1 MDRPAC
7 RGKDGIMDNMDNN
20 YENGF
25 GGEVENSG
33 EPAVPG
39 NENNAPEITATPA
52 EQQPVAEEPIRQA
65 EPEFTAPAPESFS
78 HPAPEYFSNI
88 TRPAT
93 DGNGTYSYPAG
104 NYSMTGMNGGNVSYA
119 PVVQNEPPKKKVK
132 KEKKHKGRA
141 AGVAVLLIV
150 CMLLSCGAGFLGS
163 FLEKRINGNNTPGKR
178 DGNVTLSVVDKEEK
192 KDAEDKPEGYY
203 SSAISDICDSVVE
216 ISTEF
221 KTLGYFQYIA
231 SGAGSGVIISEDGYI
246 VTNNHVICKND
257 NMTVAE
263 SISVRTRSG
272 DDYEAEVIG
281 TDAQADVAVIK
292 IDAEGL
298 TAATFGDSDSLE
310 VGDEVIAIGN
320 PLGELGGTVTNGIIS
335 ALAREVE
342 VEGMKMNLL
351 QTNAAINPG
360 NSGGGL
366 FNMNGQLIGLVNAK
380 SGGSN
385 IEGLG
390 FAIPAN
396 DVLKTSKELME
407 KGYVGRTII
416 GVTIYDALTAYDAQR
431 LGVNVLG
438 VYVSDVVEG
447 YNDDVLQRLDRIA
460 EVDGVE
466 VGSGNDLIN
475 AVRAKSPGDT
485 LTLTIYRDGRRMD
498 VTVKC
503 FESGSSD

>member
-1 MDRPAC
+1 MENDFENRFA
-7 RGKDGIMDNMDNN
+7 GSDG
-20 YENGF
+20 EN
-25 GGEVENSG
+25 EENVAP
-33 EPAVPG
+33 EIPG
-39 NENNAPEITATPA
+39 NENPDRETVMPEDARNGFVNAPEQPTFARPA
-52 EQQPVAEEPIRQA
+52 EPQ
-65 EPEFTAPAPESFS
+65 
-78 HPAPEYFSNI
+78 PEYFNNI
-88 TRPAT
+88 ARPANE
-93 DGNGTYSYPAG
+93 GGVFSYSPG
-104 NYSMTGMNGGNVSYA
+104 NYSMTGMNGGGNVSYA
-119 PVVQNEPPKKKVK
+119 PVEPEKRGKRKKEK
-132 KEKKHKGRA
+132 KEKKHRGHA
-141 AGVAVLLIV
+141 AGIAVLLIV
-150 CMLLSCGAGFLGS
+150 CILLSCGAGFAGS
-163 FLEKRINGNNTPGKR
+163 YLEKRLNGGTPSERRNG
-178 DGNVTLSVVDKEEK
+178 DVNISVVEKGEK
-192 KDAEDKPEGYY
+192 KDAEDKPDGYY

-231 SGAGSGVIISEDGYI
+231 SGAGSGVIISDDGYI

-263 SISVRTRSG
+263 SISVRTRDG
-272 DDYEAEVIG
+272 KDYEAEVIG

-292 IDAEGL
+292 IEAEDL
-298 TAATFGDSDSLE
+298 TAATFGDSDTLE

-342 VEGMKMNLL
+342 VEGVKMNLL

-366 FNMNGQLIGLVNAK
+366 FNMNGELIGLVNAK

-396 DVLKTSKELME
+396 DVLKTAQELME
-407 KGYVGRTII
+407 KGYVGKTII

-431 LGVNVLG
+431 IGVNVLG
-438 VYVSDVVEG
+438 VYITEVAEG
-447 YNDDVLQRLDRIA
+447 YNDDVLKRLDRVA

-466 VGSGNDLIN
+466 IGSGNDLIN
-475 AVRAKSPGDT
+475 AVRTKSPGDT
-485 LTLTIYRDGRRMD
+485 LTLTIYREGKRMD
-498 VTVKC
+498 VEVKC

>member
-1 MDRPAC
+1 
-7 RGKDGIMDNMDNN
+7 MDNMDNN
-20 YENGF
+20 YENGS
-25 GGEVENSG
+25 GGE
-33 EPAVPG
+33 PTVPE
-39 NENNAPEITATPA
+39 NENIAQEITATPL
-52 EQQPVAEEPIRQA
+52 EQPPVAEEPVQQA
-65 EPEFTAPAPESFS
+65 EPEFTAPAPESFPHPDPESFS

-88 TRPAT
+88 SRPAA
-93 DGNGTYSYPAG
+93 DGNGSYSYPAG
-104 NYSMTGMNGGNVSYA
+104 NYSVTGMNGGNVSYA
-119 PVVQNEPPKKKVK
+119 PVTQSEPAKKKAK

-163 FLEKRINGNNTPGKR
+163 YLEKRINGGETSGKR
-178 DGNVTLSVVDKEEK
+178 DSNVTLNVVDKEDK
-192 KDAEDKPEGYY
+192 KDAEDKPDGYY

-231 SGAGSGVIISEDGYI
+231 SGAGSGVIISDDGYI

-257 NMTVAE
+257 NATVAE
-263 SISVRTRSG
+263 SISVRTRDG
-272 DDYEAEVIG
+272 KDYEAEVIG

-292 IDAEGL
+292 IDATGL

-342 VEGMKMNLL
+342 VEGQTMNLL

-396 DVLKTSKELME
+396 DVLKTAQELME

-416 GVTIYDALTAYDAQR
+416 GVTIYDALTSYDAQR
-431 LGVNVLG
+431 IGVNVLG
-438 VYVSDVVEG
+438 VYISDVVEG

-466 VGSGNDLIN
+466 IGSGNDLIA

-503 FESGSSD
+503 FESGASD

>member
-7 RGKDGIMDNMDNN
+7 RGKDGIMNNMDNN
-20 YENGF
+20 FENGF
-25 GGEVENSG
+25 EGEGANNGAPVAS
-33 EPAVPG
+33 G
-39 NENNAPEITATPA
+39 NENTAPEITATPA
-52 EQQPVAEEPIRQA
+52 EETPAAKEQFQQAA
-65 EPEFTAPAPESFS
+65 PEFTAPAPE
-78 HPAPEYFSNI
+78 YFSNI
-88 TRPAT
+88 SRPAT

-141 AGVAVLLIV
+141 AGVAVLLVV

-163 FLEKRINGNNTPGKR
+163 FLEKRINGNNTPGRR
-178 DGNVTLSVVDKEEK
+178 DGNVTLNVVDKEEE

-498 VTVKC
+498 VEVKC